1 MHVQGHTQDYRHC
14 IGAVITSPSAV
25 SLQSNE
31 LQPMEPLIDGRCK
44 LEMPSSVSHRTHQS
58 TKVQP
63 NLTIPPTESRPSASE
78 GAHRLRDAIQETSI
92 YNALYLLLDRLP
104 KFDIKVETKRDLKM
118 ILTSNQMITF
128 LLQSKQA
135 VFDC

>member
-1 MHVQGHTQDYRHC
+1 M
-14 IGAVITSPSAV
+14 
-25 SLQSNE
+25 
-31 LQPMEPLIDGRCK
+31 
-44 LEMPSSVSHRTHQS
+44 
-58 TKVQP
+58 
-63 NLTIPPTESRPSASE
+63 
-78 GAHRLRDAIQETSI
+78 RDAIQETSI